1 MKHPVSVDGGEP
13 TSLSAPKFV
22 ILGGDNLN
30 DKNLT
35 PMMEQYQSQKIQHP
49 NELLFFRLGDFF
61 EMFNDDAVTASREL
75 GLTLTHRN
83 KVPMCGVPAHAV
95 ENYLQKLVAKGY
107 RVALVD
113 QIGDPK
119 AKGLTAREL
128 TKIVTPGT
136 ILTDDA
142 LTTVGNNYLVLIR
155 EDGAEI
161 SLAGADIST
170 GEIFYALYDG
180 GNREQNLFDEIYR
193 LSPHEILIADEPT
206 FFKRLKLFVDG
217 KIDECT
223 FTTVDAEKNSDENF
237 SAQHFDE
244 SELPASELAA
254 TAVENLLQYIHA
266 TVRTDLKH
274 LSKLTRLDLC
284 SHLILDATALRN
296 LEVVKNLRDGSKKNT
311 LFDVLDC
318 TKTPLG
324 NRLLRR
330 WLESPLVD
338 INAINRRLD
347 AVEELFKNFTTRRN
361 LREALR
367 DIHDFERLMTKIEVG
382 SANARDL
389 TALKVSMN
397 ALPKLTEILRDVTS
411 DILTACRDGLGDF
424 RDEAKLI
431 GDAIS
436 ENASL
441 SVRDGGIINSG
452 YSVELDEL
460 RRISIDSRAFLQEF
474 EEREKTRTGIR
485 ALKVGYNRVFGYYIE
500 VRHSGASKIPAEYI
514 RKQTL
519 VNAERYITPELKD
532 FETKILGAQE
542 RIVNLEYNIFCEVR
556 DRVKERL
563 PQIQDTAKRIALIDV
578 VASMAES
585 AQLNNYTRPDLNIN
599 GEIVIRDGRH
609 PLVEK
614 ILTGGLFV
622 PNDTNLAPNRCSL
635 MIITGPNMAGK
646 STYMRQVA
654 LLTLM
659 TQAGSFIPAASAN
672 ICPVDRIF
680 TRIGAGD
687 DIVSGQ
693 STFMVEMNEVAQ
705 ILKFATN
712 RSLIVLDEVGRGTS
726 TFDGMS
732 IARAVI
738 EYIDK
743 KIRAKT
749 LFATHYHELTDL
761 AETSDRIENFS
772 VAVRERGNEVI
783 FLRRIKS
790 GGADKSY
797 GIQVAK
803 LAGLPKSVMK
813 RAEEILQS
821 METSEP
827 VRPVVNKKNSA
838 SPSLF
843 MAQSMKDLL
852 ALDVP
857 SLTPIEAMSKLYE
870 LQRQVSKEF
879 GQ

>member
-1 MKHPVSVDGGEP
+1 MS
-13 TSLSAPKFV
+13 
-22 ILGGDNLN
+22 
-30 DKNLT
+30 DKTLT
-35 PMMEQYQSQKIQHP
+35 PMMEQYQAQKIQHP

-61 EMFNDDAVTASREL
+61 EMFNDDAQTASREL
-75 GLTLTHRN
+75 GLTLTQRQG
-83 KVPMCGVPAHAV
+83 VPMCGVPAHAV
-95 ENYLQKLVAKGY
+95 DGYLQKLVAKGY

-119 AKGLTAREL
+119 AKGLTERAL
-128 TKIVTPGT
+128 TKIITPGT

-142 LTTVGNNYLVLIR
+142 LTSVGNNYLALIV
-155 EDGAEI
+155 EGGDEI

-180 GNREQNLFDEIYR
+180 NNREQNLFDELYR
-193 LSPHEILIADEPT
+193 LSPHEILIVGEPT
-206 FFKRLKLFVDG
+206 FFKRLKILADAKLDG
-217 KIDECT
+217 CT
-223 FTTVDAEKNSDENF
+223 FVEVSESEVSGQGNF
-237 SAQHFDE
+237 LAQHFDAND
-244 SELPASELAA
+244 LPASELAA
-254 TAVENLLQYIHA
+254 NAVENLLRYIHD
-266 TVRTDLKH
+266 TVRADLKH
-274 LSKLTRLDLC
+274 LSKLTRLDMS

-296 LEVVKNLRDGSKKNT
+296 LEVVRNLRDGSKKDT
-311 LFDVLDC
+311 LFAVLDC
-318 TKTPLG
+318 TKTAPG

-338 INAINRRLD
+338 ITAIDRRLD
-347 AVEELFKNFTTRRN
+347 AVEELFKNFTARRN
-361 LREALR
+361 LRETLR
-367 DIHDFERLMTKIEVG
+367 DIHDLERLMTKIEVG

-389 TALKVSMN
+389 TALKISLRT
-397 ALPKLTEILRDVTS
+397 LPKLKENLRGVTGDILR
-411 DILTACRDGLGDF
+411 ACRDGLGDF
-424 RDEAKLI
+424 SDEVQLI
-431 GDAIS
+431 DAAIS
-436 ENASL
+436 ENASI
-441 SVRDGGIINSG
+441 SIRDGGIINGG
-452 YSVELDEL
+452 YNAELDEL

-485 ALKVGYNRVFGYYIE
+485 TLKVGYNRVFGYYIE
-500 VRHSGASKIPAEYI
+500 VRHSGASKIPDNYI

-542 RIVNLEYNIFCEVR
+542 RIVNLEYNLFCEVR
-556 DRVKERL
+556 DRIKNRL
-563 PQIQDTAKRIALIDV
+563 PQIQDTAKRVALVDVIAAL
-578 VASMAES
+578 AES
-585 AQLNNYTRPDLNIN
+585 AQINNYTRPDLNIN

-614 ILTGGLFV
+614 ILTGSLFV
-622 PNDTNLAPNRCSL
+622 PNDTNLAPNRCSM

-654 LLTLM
+654 LITLM
-659 TQAGSFIPAASAN
+659 TQAGSFVPAASAN

-705 ILKFATN
+705 ILKYATA

-738 EYIDK
+738 EYLDK

-772 VAVRERGNEVI
+772 VAVKERGSDVI
-783 FLRRIKS
+783 FLRRIKL

-813 RAEEILQS
+813 RAEEILRS

-827 VRPVVNKKNSA
+827 VRPVASKKNSPP
-838 SPSLF
+838 PSLF
-843 MAQSMKDLL
+843 MAQGLKDLL

-857 SLTPIEAMSKLYE
+857 SLTPIEAMAKLYE
-870 LQRQVSKEF
+870 LQQQVRKES
-879 GQ
+879 GN